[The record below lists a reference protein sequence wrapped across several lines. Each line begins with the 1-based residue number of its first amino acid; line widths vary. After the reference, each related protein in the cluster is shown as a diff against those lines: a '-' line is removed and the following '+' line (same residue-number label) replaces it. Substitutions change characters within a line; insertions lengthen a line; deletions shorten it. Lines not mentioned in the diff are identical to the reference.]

1 MKIFGRMY
9 IVCRSLNSVGSYFTF
24 TNVEHDYRYTYDTDK
39 EMMILKMV
47 DLVTGNGRGMIEL
60 VQVSYLYLSLI

>member
-1 MKIFGRMY
+1 M
-9 IVCRSLNSVGSYFTF
+9 T
-24 TNVEHDYRYTYDTDK
+24 YRYAYDTDK

-60 VQVSYLYLSLI
+60 VKVSCLYFLFNNFVYHTQLVCSSLH